1 MKKLFL
7 LISLIIL
14 GFSAIAQNSPLKM
27 VNFHKLPNEIADLKT
42 LKDEAGRDC
51 DYDGNK
57 AALIRMK
64 AQGFS
69 EKTMLDFNTFPRPGI
84 EIIHKKYKDGEMW
97 LYVSS
102 GCQGTIVIKYM
113 GEYEFKLPSKLDA
126 KSVYELVLGMETAT
140 LVIRTVPLDADIY
153 IDNEKVGKGEA
164 IKPVSIGSEHRYRV
178 FCNDYY
184 TKEGVVKF
192 DKKDEKVENVELEPS
207 FGFITIISDPEGAD
221 ILVDGKK
228 VGTTPY
234 MYERISRGQHRIEV
248 KKERYT
254 PYVNLVN
261 VKNGE
266 TAQLENVKLTAVR
279 VPMGILELASNPSGA
294 VITINGRQYG
304 QTPKTLTDFEVGTY
318 TVYFSKEGYENLT
331 QTVEIK
337 DGKKETLAVTMTK
350 TSVPQQPVPTM
361 PTNPTAQTSSTGNR
375 TFTVNGVTF
384 EMVYVKGGT
393 FTMGCTSEQGGDC
406 DDDEKPSHSVTLGDY
421 YIGKFEVTQELWYA
435 VMGTTVSQQRDQA
448 DKSWS
453 LRGEGNNYPMYYIS
467 WNECQEFVRKL
478 NQKTGANFR
487 LPTEAEWEYAARG
500 GNKSNGYKYS
510 GSNSIDNVAW
520 YDGNS
525 GSKTHPVGAKTPNE
539 LGIYDMSGNVWEWCQ
554 DWYGNYSSS
563 SQTNQQ
569 GPSSG
574 SNRVVRGGSWS
585 SIAGSCRVSNRDYN
599 DPGSRINNY
608 GFRLALV
615 P

>member
-1 MKKLFL
+1 
-7 LISLIIL
+7 
-14 GFSAIAQNSPLKM
+14 M

-140 LVIRTVPLDADIY
+140 LVIRAIPSEAEIF
-153 IDNEKVGKGEA
+153 IDNQKVGTGYASKS
-164 IKPVSIGSEHRYRV
+164 VSIGVEHHYKV
-178 FCNDYY
+178 QCTDYWP
-184 TKEGVVKF
+184 KEGQVYF
-192 DKKDEKVENVELEPS
+192 DQRDEKQIDVVLEANY
-207 FGFITIISDPEGAD
+207 GYITIKTEPDGAD
-221 ILVDGKK
+221 VFVDGKK
-228 VGTTPY
+228 VGVTPY
-234 MYERISRGQHRIEV
+234 MLEKISFGQHRVELQKAGYEKSV
-248 KKERYT
+248 KVVVINPE
-254 PYVNLVN
+254 
-261 VKNGE
+261 E
-266 TAQLENVKLTAVR
+266 LENTQLAKVVLVKDPNYKEQQVAVTSVAPVTPPNQN
-279 VPMGILELASNPSGA
+279 VPKSQSTQSTQSTQSPKKPQSSQSAQTTS
-294 VITINGRQYG
+294 
-304 QTPKTLTDFEVGTY
+304 TPK
-318 TVYFSKEGYENLT
+318 
-331 QTVEIK
+331 I
-337 DGKKETLAVTMTK
+337 
-350 TSVPQQPVPTM
+350 PTM
-361 PTNPTAQTSSTGNR
+361 SSSGNR

-406 DDDEKPSHSVTLGDY
+406 WDDEKPTHSVTLSDY
-421 YIGKFEVTQELWYA
+421 YIGKLEVTQELWRA
-435 VMGTTVSQQRDQA
+435 VMGDEPTYNGGWTDEYG
-448 DKSWS
+448 K
-453 LRGEGNNYPMYYIS
+453 GTNYPAYRVS
-467 WNECQEFVRKL
+467 WNDVQKFIRKL

-487 LPTEAEWEYAARG
+487 LPTEAEWEYVARG

-510 GSNSIDNVAW
+510 GSNTLGNVAW
-520 YDGNS
+520 YTDNS
-525 GSKTHPVGAKTPNE
+525 GSKTHPVGTKSPNE

-554 DWYGNYSSS
+554 DWKGSYSSG
-563 SQTNQQ
+563 SQTNPQ

-574 SNRVVRGGSWS
+574 SYRVLRGGSWNGS
-585 SIAGSCRVSNRDYN
+585 AGHCRVSYRFINSPYSRDFN
-599 DPGSRINNY
+599 P
-608 GFRLALV
+608 GFRLVLV